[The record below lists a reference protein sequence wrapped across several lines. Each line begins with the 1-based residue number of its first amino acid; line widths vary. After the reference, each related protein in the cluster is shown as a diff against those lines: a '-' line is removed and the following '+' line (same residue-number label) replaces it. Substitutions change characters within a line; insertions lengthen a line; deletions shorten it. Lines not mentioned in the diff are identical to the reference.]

1 MSQYWGYHL
10 MLDTAGCNDNI
21 KSRDSIYHFVKELVE
36 KIDMVAH
43 GQPLIEF
50 MLPGDP
56 KQGFSL
62 VQLIETS
69 NICAH
74 FIEPDSTAY
83 FDVFSCREFDPEIVR
98 QIISKY
104 FAPTAVRE
112 HFLHRQAPQNNPP
125 L

>member
-10 MLDTAGCNDNI
+10 MLDCAGCNTNI
-21 KSRDSIYHFVKELVE
+21 ASAAEIKKFITELVPA
-36 KIDMVAH
+36 IDMIAH
-43 GQPLIEF
+43 GKPLIEF

-74 FIEPDSTAY
+74 FMELDGTAY
-83 FDVFSCREFDPEIVR
+83 FDVFSCKDFDLQVVRDIV
-98 QIISKY
+98 QKY
-104 FAPTAVRE
+104 FGPTSVKE
-112 HFLHRQAPQNNPP
+112 HFLHRQA
-125 L
+125 

>member
-1 MSQYWGYHL
+1 MSEYWGYHL
-10 MLDTAGCNDNI
+10 MLDTAGCNENI
-21 KSRDSIYHFVKELVE
+21 ASAGQIKKFVKELVPA
-36 KIDMVAH
+36 IDMVAH
-43 GQPLIEF
+43 GEPMIEY

-83 FDVFSCREFDPEIVR
+83 FDVFSCKKFDPQIVR
-98 QIISKY
+98 DIIHKY
-104 FAPTAVRE
+104 FAPTSVKE
-112 HFLHRQAPQNNPP
+112 HFLHRQA
-125 L
+125 